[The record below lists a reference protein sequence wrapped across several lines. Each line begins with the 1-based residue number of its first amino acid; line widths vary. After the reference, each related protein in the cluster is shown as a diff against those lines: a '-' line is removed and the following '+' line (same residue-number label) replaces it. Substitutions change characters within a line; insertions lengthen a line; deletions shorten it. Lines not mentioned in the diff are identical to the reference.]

1 MEISNPV
8 KNEIRAFIYANL
20 GDWQKTALDCGAEW
34 CDQFMELTIACDDSG
49 KQWNF
54 QTGDNSFM
62 GNCYG
67 LSNWAIATIDFETE
81 ARGLSADIIDQ
92 LNEALALQA
101 SIDLYHSQGR
111 G

>member
-1 MEISNPV
+1 MKLSNPV
-8 KNEIRAFIYANL
+8 KNEIRAFIYANIN
-20 GDWQKTALDCGAEW
+20 GWKMTANDSGLEW
-34 CDQFMELTIACDDSG
+34 CDQYLELTIACDDSG
-49 KQWNF
+49 QTWNF
-54 QTGDNSFM
+54 QTGDNSYM
-62 GNCYG
+62 GACYG

-92 LNEALALQA
+92 LEEALALQA